1 MNIKG
6 ESDILK
12 DVIIYLIL
20 LVIFVVGMIVY
31 LNQQQ
36 EGAVVWEEYYVKEIV
51 KVIDFSKAGDEYF
64 LDVHRA
70 TEIAKKNYVGSFS
83 DIFSVDNV
91 NNEICVK
98 LSRGR
103 RTCFNYFNDV
113 DVVNMELRLAGGKNE
128 KNEDVNILYLKI
140 KERRNVENEK

>member
-1 MNIKG
+1 MNREG

-36 EGAVVWEEYYVKEIV
+36 EGAGVWEEYYVKEIV

-70 TEIAKKNYVGSFS
+70 TEIAKKNIVGSFS
-83 DIFSVDNV
+83 EIFSVDNV

-113 DVVNMELRLAGGKNE
+113 DVINMELRLASGKNE
-128 KNEDVNILYLKI
+128 KNEDVNILYFKI
-140 KERRNVENEK
+140 KERRKAENEK